1 MFITKKHLDRRTFLR
16 GMGATVA
23 LPVLDA
29 MIPAHT
35 ALAATA
41 ARPVP
46 RLLFVYVPHGA
57 IMNEW
62 ASSGTGGAVELG
74 RILEPLAA
82 FGNQLTVVSGIENR
96 HAYGPVHAITP
107 GTWLSGTSP
116 RPGTVP
122 THGMSADQVAADQF
136 GRDTWLPSIEVAT
149 ERPRKIPA
157 GAWEGEYSDSLGTTI
172 SFRGRSTP
180 LPMEFSPRKV
190 FSRMFAQNCA
200 GEEGGVRTPASIL
213 DLVAADTVALR
224 HHLGSADRAVLSGY
238 LDTVRDVERRAAEID
253 TGVESGSEAPSDVS
267 LSFEARANLMFDLIG
282 LALRADITRVA
293 SFMLAAETSQVTY
306 DSIGVSDPFHSLS
319 HHQHDREKIER
330 LVRIQAYHTRLF
342 ARFVET
348 LANIPDGGGLLLD
361 RSLILYGSNMS
372 DSHAHDHFP
381 LPLVLVGGACRTL
394 GAQYVRCPDRTP
406 MSNLLL
412 AMLHRT
418 GVMVESIGDSSGAC
432 ALV

>member
-1 MFITKKHLDRRTFLR
+1 
-16 GMGATVA
+16 
-23 LPVLDA
+23 
-29 MIPAHT
+29 
-35 ALAATA
+35 
-41 ARPVP
+41 
-46 RLLFVYVPHGA
+46 
-57 IMNEW
+57 
-62 ASSGTGGAVELG
+62 
-74 RILEPLAA
+74 
-82 FGNQLTVVSGIENR
+82 
-96 HAYGPVHAITP
+96 
-107 GTWLSGTSP
+107 
-116 RPGTVP
+116 
-122 THGMSADQVAADQF
+122 
-136 GRDTWLPSIEVAT
+136 
-149 ERPRKIPA
+149 
-157 GAWEGEYSDSLGTTI
+157 
-172 SFRGRSTP
+172 
-180 LPMEFSPRKV
+180 
-190 FSRMFAQNCA
+190 
-200 GEEGGVRTPASIL
+200 
-213 DLVAADTVALR
+213 
-224 HHLGSADRAVLSGY
+224 
-238 LDTVRDVERRAAEID
+238 
-253 TGVESGSEAPSDVS
+253 
-267 LSFEARANLMFDLIG
+267 MFDLIG

-348 LANIPDGGGLLLD
+348 LANIPDGGGSLLD

-381 LPLVLVGGACRTL
+381 LPLALVGGGCRTL